1 EGKTQGPACLRVGMF
16 NTAMGKL
23 QQQLQNG
30 EYDIFK
36 SVTMFESDF
45 FQITKQG
52 ELVDMHKNVRITTV
66 GIVNTN
72 PLYLIPDI
80 MLLAQPVPRCKLHAG
95 CGQATKGKGHKDT
108 TTLELTRLF
117 PLKLV
122 KISILDRDKHQ
133 LHLKLATGRSYYL
146 QLCAPPDEQEDLFA
160 SWEGIIDLLRSQ
172 VQDYSRTHAVP
183 AGTCFSKRTG
193 GAPKQHISKEQK
205 IRDREEVTAEE
216 PVAKA
221 MTRGAEGVAVG
232 STAGAFSRTVTKSA
246 SEQLS
251 TALAGAATECPGGTK
266 TNTATSGAANMCPE
280 GIKMSLEG
288 ATNKAPECTSS
299 VSAILSLEDSVRMA
313 TAGAAPAS
321 KMGGEAM
328 KGTGVLASPT
338 STPTLRREQAGR
350 QLRLSPA
357 SPEAHEGRR
366 ERREDGVLRSSL
378 PRRVADSCHKAGE
391 DKIPHKPGDR
401 TLGGQRAPREKEEGR
416 RSSGRGKHVTFR
428 EEVSP
433 AHTPTAEASRASHK
447 LGGTKSSG
455 SSRKIHSSIGSLL
468 SNVKARLSGRTKPQR
483 GGHSGED
490 LHGDH
495 PKE

>member
-23 QQQLQNG
+23 QQQLQKG

-36 SVTMFESDF
+36 SVPMFESDF

-122 KISILDRDKHQ
+122 KISVHNHDKHQ
-133 LHLKLATGRSYYL
+133 LRVKLATGRSYYL

-172 VQDYSRTHAVP
+172 VQDYSSTHAVP

-205 IRDREEVTAEE
+205 IRD
-216 PVAKA
+216 
-221 MTRGAEGVAVG
+221 
-232 STAGAFSRTVTKSA
+232 RTVTKSA

-288 ATNKAPECTSS
+288 ATNKASECTSS
-299 VSAILSLEDSVRMA
+299 VSAILSLEDSVRVA

-328 KGTGVLASPT
+328 KGTGV
-338 STPTLRREQAGR
+338 
-350 QLRLSPA
+350 
-357 SPEAHEGRR
+357 
-366 ERREDGVLRSSL
+366 
-378 PRRVADSCHKAGE
+378 
-391 DKIPHKPGDR
+391 
-401 TLGGQRAPREKEEGR
+401 
-416 RSSGRGKHVTFR
+416 
-428 EEVSP
+428 
-433 AHTPTAEASRASHK
+433 
-447 LGGTKSSG
+447 
-455 SSRKIHSSIGSLL
+455 SIGSLL

-490 LHGDH
+490 PHGDH